1 MTLTYNLYESIYDL
15 YTLDVNRIYI
25 DMTSI
30 ENGYRIDMISIY
42 DL

>member
-15 YTLDVNRIYI
+15 YTLDVKSINSDRTSTLNQYRT
-25 DMTSI
+25 DMS
-30 ENGYRIDMISIY
+30 SIY

>member
-1 MTLTYNLYESIYDL
+1 MALIHNLSESIYDL
-15 YTLDVNRIYI
+15 YTLDVDCIYM

-30 ENGYRIDMISIY
+30 ENRYRIDMIAIH